1 MVTFKPVVFHQVKPK
16 NGAYNVKIR
25 ITYKGVSRFLP
36 TTLYCSQAD
45 LTRQGKIKPCNTLT
59 KGNELCDRMRA
70 TLSDVSPFTL
80 DAHDV
85 DWVVQ
90 HIKASMQVESFA
102 LDFFEWADEV
112 LAKKKPQTARV
123 CYLAVN
129 SFKEFCHG
137 RIDIN
142 DITAS
147 LLTEFMEWVDS
158 SPMKRGF
165 GRGQH
170 KTETG
175 DVMHNPGAGARKVN
189 YLRAIYKDA
198 QAKYNDEDAD
208 RILIPKYPF
217 GRINLR
223 TPPAKG
229 QKAQSMAVVQ
239 MLIDYKPTTDRT
251 QRARDFFLISFLL
264 MGANMADLYD
274 AVPPKDGIW
283 EYHRAKTKDK
293 RADEAR
299 MVVYVPDEVQPY
311 IERYKDHTGSH
322 WLNLYREY
330 INTETASRCVSVG
343 LDMICKELGIPT
355 FTMYAARKS
364 WATIARQQGIEKATI
379 DECLAHIGEYKVADI
394 YIEKNWDIINAANAK
409 VISLFKW

>member
-102 LDFFEWADEV
+102 LDFFEWADEM

-137 RIDIN
+137 KIDIN

-158 SPMKRGF
+158 TPMKRGF

-175 DVMHNPGAGARKVN
+175 DVIHNPGAGARKVN
-189 YLRAIYKDA
+189 YLRAIYKEA
-198 QAKYNDEDAD
+198 QEKYNDEDAEK
-208 RILIPKYPF
+208 ILIPKYPF

-229 QKAQSMAVVQ
+229 QKPQSEDVIQ
-239 MLIDYKPTTDRT
+239 KLIDYKPTTERT
-251 QRARDFFLISFLL
+251 QRARDFFLMSFLL
-264 MGANMADLYD
+264 MGANIADLYE
-274 AVPPKDGIW
+274 ALPPVDGIW
-283 EYHRAKTKDK
+283 EYNRCKTRDK
-293 RADEAR
+293 RADQAR
-299 MVVYVPDEVQPY
+299 MIVYVPDEVLPY
-311 IERYKDHTGSH
+311 IERYKDHTGKH

-330 INTETASRCVSVG
+330 TNTETASRCVSVG
-343 LDMICKELGIPT
+343 LDMICEELGIPS

-364 WATIARQQGIEKATI
+364 WATIARKNGVEKATI
-379 DECLAHIGEYKVADI
+379 DECLCHVGYYRVADI

>member
-25 ITYKGVSRFLP
+25 VTYKGVSRFLP
-36 TTLYCSQAD
+36 TTLYCTQAD
-45 LTRQGKIKPCNTLT
+45 LTRQGKIKPGNILT

-70 TLSDVSPFTL
+70 TLSDLSPFTL
-80 DAHDV
+80 EAHDI
-85 DWVVQ
+85 DWVIQ
-90 HIKASMQVESFA
+90 HMKSILQVETFS

-129 SFKEFCHG
+129 SFREFCHG

-147 LLTEFMEWVDS
+147 LLKEFMAWVDS
-158 SPMKRGF
+158 TPIKRGF

-170 KTETG
+170 RTETG

-189 YLRAIYKDA
+189 YLRAIYKEA
-198 QAKYNDEDAD
+198 QEKYNDEDAEK
-208 RILIPKYPF
+208 ILIPKYPF

-223 TPPAKG
+223 TPPARG
-229 QKAQSMAVVQ
+229 QKAQSVETIQ
-239 MLIDYKPTTDRT
+239 KLIDYKPTSERT
-251 QRARDFFLISFLL
+251 QRARDFFIISFLL
-264 MGANMADLYD
+264 MGANIADLYE
-274 AVPPKDGIW
+274 ALPPKDGAW
-283 EYHRAKTKDK
+283 EYNRCKTRER
-293 RADEAR
+293 RADQAR
-299 MVVYVPDEVQPY
+299 MIVYIPDEVLPY
-311 IERYKDHTGSH
+311 IERYLDHTGKH

-330 INTETASRCVSVG
+330 TNTDSASRCVSVG
-343 LDMICKELGIPT
+343 LSTICEELGIPP

-364 WATIARQQGIEKATI
+364 WGTIGRKLGLEKATL
-379 DECLAHIGEYKVADI
+379 DEALAHVGDYRVADI

-409 VISLFKW
+409 IISLFKW